1 MMMTRPNLSALAI
14 AALGGGNPSDLATKK
29 RRLACN
35 SWPFRGYFDTPEMRR
50 YRNPKFPLLR
60 CEDFPEFL
68 ADHFGIHQVEF
79 LPQHFNSTAPDY
91 VARVEAGVRRAHSR
105 VVNLMGV
112 EIPGGLYN
120 PHLDAH
126 AALKA
131 AKIWIDIAVRLGSP
145 SATFP
150 LSGPRPYHP
159 AVAARNLRPIV
170 VYARTRGVRVLFHND
185 DIHAESAPQI
195 LAVLHHL
202 RAPNAGTC
210 PDFGNFA
217 VRSAAYALWTLR
229 RLMPHAKNIC
239 HAKDGIAPDGRHF
252 YADNFP
258 MSMAVARRD
267 DFAGAYSLEFE
278 GLGDPIPGVH
288 ALMEKTLEYM

>member
-1 MMMTRPNLSALAI
+1 MLISRRDFSSLALAALAGVKLSP
-14 AALGGGNPSDLATKK
+14 AAGK

-35 SWPFRGYFDTPEMRR
+35 SWPFRGYFDTPEMHR
-50 YRNPKFPLLR
+50 YRDPRFPLLHL
-60 CEDFPEFL
+60 EQFPEFL

-79 LPQHFNSTAPDY
+79 LPQHFRATTAAY
-91 VARVEAGVRRAHSR
+91 VGRVLAGVRRARSR

-120 PHLDAH
+120 PRLDP
-126 AALKA
+126 AAAMRA
-131 AKIWIDIAVRLGSP
+131 ARLWIDIAVRLGSP

-150 LSGPRPYHP
+150 LSGPRPYRP
-159 AVAARNLRPIV
+159 AIAARNLRPIAA
-170 VYARTRGVRVLFHND
+170 YARSRGIRVLFHND
-185 DIHAESAPQI
+185 DIHAESADKI
-195 LAVLHHL
+195 LAVLRAL
-202 RAPNAGTC
+202 QAPNAGTC

-217 VRSAAYALWTLR
+217 VRSSAYALWTLR
-229 RLMPHAKNIC
+229 RLMPHAVNIC

-267 DFAGAYSLEFE
+267 HFSGAYSLEFE
-278 GLGDPIPGVH
+278 GVGDPVPGVR
-288 ALMEKTLEYM
+288 ALMEKTLARL